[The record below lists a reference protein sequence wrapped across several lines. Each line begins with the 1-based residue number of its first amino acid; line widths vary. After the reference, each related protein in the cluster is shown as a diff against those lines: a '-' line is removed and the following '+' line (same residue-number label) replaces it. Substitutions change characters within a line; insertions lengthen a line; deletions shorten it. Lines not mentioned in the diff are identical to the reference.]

1 LEVASLLH
9 DSVKFDKSR
18 QRGRG
23 MTEDIA
29 PYLKAM
35 LETHPCYT
43 EKAHTQFARMHLPV
57 APKCN
62 IQCNYCNRRFDCT
75 NESRPGVTSEILTP
89 EQAVEKIKYVRERIP
104 YLTVIG
110 IAGPG
115 DPLANEET
123 FRTLELVKKDFPE
136 MSLCLST
143 NGLLL
148 PKNVD
153 RLRSIGVRF
162 ITVTINAVDPEI
174 GSRMYDFVKYEGKV
188 LRGVEAAKQ
197 LIENQLLGVK
207 MASKAGM
214 LVKVNAV
221 MVPEVNADHIPAVAK
236 KVKQLGAY
244 IVNIIPLIPVPG
256 TNFANMRAPTPK
268 ERKTLQDVCE
278 TDVRQMRH
286 CRFCRADAIG
296 LLGEDKSSEFAHATC
311 SLTQPPKEG
320 FAGMQMEGKSKYRI
334 AVASSDGKNVDLHF
348 GHAESFLT
356 FTVAGKKTTPG
367 EKVSIQADMDIPMF
381 GMAHANKLEKAADAL
396 AGFDAV
402 VATKFGNRAV
412 EELQTRGV
420 AAVQDSGKIEAALRR
435 TVDRLFKERAETF
448 SD

>member
-1 LEVASLLH
+1 MAQLL
-9 DSVKFDKSR
+9 SR
-18 QRGRG
+18 YLKYVILTQRGTG
-23 MTEDIA
+23 MAEDIA
-29 PYLKAM
+29 PDLKAL

-89 EQAVEKIKYVRERIP
+89 EQAVEKIRYVKERIP

-123 FRTLELVKKDFPE
+123 FQTLELVRREFPE

-143 NGLLL
+143 NGLML
-148 PKNVD
+148 PENVD
-153 RLRSIGVRF
+153 RLKSLGVKF

-174 GSRMYDFVKYEGKV
+174 GSKMYDFVTYEGKV
-188 LRGVEAAKQ
+188 LRGIEAAKQ

-207 MASKAGM
+207 MTSKEGM
-214 LVKVNAV
+214 LVKVNTV
-221 MVPEVNADHIPAVAK
+221 MVPDINADHIPAIAK

-244 IVNIIPLIPVPG
+244 IVNVIPLIPVPG
-256 TNFANMRAPTPK
+256 TNFADMRAPTPN
-268 ERKTLQDVCE
+268 ERKALQDMCE
-278 TDVRQMRH
+278 ADVRQMRH

-296 LLGEDKSSEFAHATC
+296 LLAEDRSSEFAHATC
-311 SLTQPPKEG
+311 SLARPPKEG
-320 FAGMQMEGKSKYRI
+320 FAGMQMEGKSRYKI

-356 FTVAGKKTTPG
+356 FTVAGRKITPG
-367 EKVSIQADMDIPMF
+367 EKISFQADMDIPMF
-381 GMAHANKLEKAADAL
+381 GMAHANKLEKATDAL
-396 AGFDAV
+396 KGFDAV
-402 VATKFGNRAV
+402 VATKFGDRAI
-412 EELQTRGV
+412 EELQMRGV
-420 AAVQDSGKIEAALRR
+420 AAIKDSGEIKAALRR
-435 TVDRLFKERAETF
+435 AVDSLFKERVGKF